1 MKDEKAHQLTKSLFC
16 NTVLSMDISAQIAHQ
31 WAIHQKEI
39 EMVWWLLPRFRQ
51 ETVYE
56 AVTKL
61 ETRLTACLLM
71 TPFATDSARQIGA
84 QLAEQLD
91 FQAEKLGQLQGLLA
105 DQLLMGL
112 DEAQTA
118 WLSPRLLA
126 FWAEMS
132 IGYGQAVQA
141 HFESEKS
148 DLEQQLK
155 AEFWQTAAQATES
168 EERFEA
174 LFKASHQP
182 VFLHENGRILDINTA
197 VTRIFGYTASDLV
210 GEQVQTLIQKLTPPA
225 EQAKILKQM
234 QAGQERPYHT
244 RCITKEGTAVPVK
257 ATARHVPYQNRKVR
271 LVILQPLDATDTL
284 PVLPEQASLT
294 SQQQAVL
301 QEMVSGFTDKEI
313 AERLDISPTTVNYH
327 KKQIFEKL
335 QINTRAQAIVWT
347 RQKLSISK

>member
-1 MKDEKAHQLTKSLFC
+1 MTNSLFC

-39 EMVWWLLPRFRQ
+39 EMVWWLLPRFGQ
-51 ETVYE
+51 EMIHDSI
-56 AVTKL
+56 TKL
-61 ETRLTACLLM
+61 QTRLTACLLM
-71 TPFATDSARQIGA
+71 TPFTTDSARQIGA
-84 QLAEQLD
+84 QLTDQLD
-91 FQAEKLGQLQGLLA
+91 FQAAKLGQLQGLLA

-141 HFESEKS
+141 HFAAEKS
-148 DLEQQLK
+148 ALEQKLK

-182 VFLHENGRILDINTA
+182 VFLHEDGRILDINTA
-197 VTRIFGYTASDLV
+197 ITRIFGYTASDLI

-225 EQAKILKQM
+225 EQAKILNQM
-234 QAGQERPYHT
+234 QAEQERPYHT
-244 RCITKEGTAVPVK
+244 RCITKEGTAVAVK

-284 PVLPEQASLT
+284 PVSREQASLT

-301 QEMVSGFTDKEI
+301 QEMANGSADKEI
-313 AERLDISPTTVNYH
+313 AKRLDIAPTTVNHH
-327 KKQIFEKL
+327 KKQIFDKL
-335 QINTRAQAIVWT
+335 QVNTRAQAIVWAW
-347 RQKLSISK
+347 QNLSPPE